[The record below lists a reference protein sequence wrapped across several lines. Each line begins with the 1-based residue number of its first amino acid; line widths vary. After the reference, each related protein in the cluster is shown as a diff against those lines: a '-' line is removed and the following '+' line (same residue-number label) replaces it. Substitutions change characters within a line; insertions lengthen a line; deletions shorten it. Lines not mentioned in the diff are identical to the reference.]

1 MKTVAFMLY
10 ISTLCLIWLITNVF
24 IAIIGDMSYIEAI
37 RNEANIGFLLLF
49 YWWPPLFVLYD
60 YDRWLMSKGKEP
72 ATMI

>member
-1 MKTVAFMLY
+1 MKTIAFILY
-10 ISTLCLIWLITNVF
+10 ISTMCLIWLITNVF

-37 RNEANIGFLLLF
+37 RNPANVGFLLLF

-72 ATMI
+72 ASMI

>member
-1 MKTVAFMLY
+1 MKTIAFILY
-10 ISTLCLIWLITNVF
+10 ISTMCLIWLVTNIF

-37 RNEANIGFLLLF
+37 RNEANIGFLLLL
-49 YWWPPLFVLYD
+49 YWWPPLFVLHD

>member
-1 MKTVAFMLY
+1 MKTIAFILY

-37 RNEANIGFLLLF
+37 RHPANMGLLLLL

-60 YDRWLMSKGKEP
+60 YDKWLMSKGKEP

>member
-1 MKTVAFMLY
+1 MKTIAFILY
-10 ISTLCLIWLITNVF
+10 ISTMCLIWLVTNIF

-37 RNEANIGFLLLF
+37 RNEANIGFLLLL

>member
-1 MKTVAFMLY
+1 MKTVAFILY
-10 ISTLCLIWLITNVF
+10 ISTMCLIWLITNIF

-37 RNEANIGFLLLF
+37 RNPANVGFLLLF

-72 ATMI
+72 ASMI

>member
-1 MKTVAFMLY
+1 MKTIAFILY
-10 ISTLCLIWLITNVF
+10 ISTMCLIWLITNIF

-37 RNEANIGFLLLF
+37 RNEANIGFLLLL

>member
-1 MKTVAFMLY
+1 MKTVAFILY

-37 RNEANIGFLLLF
+37 RNEANIGFLLLL